1 MFSSYLDIFILIKI
15 LRCAQDD
22 EVEIPD
28 QVGDD
33 EGSVTKGWE

>member
-1 MFSSYLDIFILIKI
+1 MFSSYLDIFILIQI

-22 EVEIPD
+22 EMEIPD

-33 EGSVTKGWE
+33 KESVTKGGG